1 MPAVTA
7 QKKTVN
13 TYSNRNLSNIS
24 SAIKSKNTNSG
35 DNATT
40 CNNINITSKI
50 NDKNEISSSTI
61 NHTMLVLMLRHL
73 RLSCRVLGRK
83 DEEHLHTRGN
93 AALGPR
99 PNT

>member
-40 CNNINITSKI
+40 CNNINITTEQQDTQKPRR
-50 NDKNEISSSTI
+50 KK
-61 NHTMLVLMLRHL
+61 
-73 RLSCRVLGRK
+73 GR
-83 DEEHLHTRGN
+83 
-93 AALGPR
+93 P
-99 PNT
+99 PWPP